1 MKIDKKQIIST
12 TIMFIVIVLAIV
24 GFKSVFGDANTLVG
38 VAGVTAALS
47 LLGTDYTINPIRNTL
62 GFIGL
67 EVLLGVSAYLSSVN
81 AVLGLIITFIVIFFI
96 LYSFTYNTK
105 KPTYIAFTLGYLFM
119 LYTPVSLEQLPL
131 RLEGLAFCGLAIM
144 ILQFIANKD
153 KLKKGSKTI
162 IKDSINIIDE
172 EISLMIEN
180 ENLDLAKDLNH
191 KVYSN
196 VRSLSSDI
204 YKRIDKD
211 VDLPMNLMQALFIS
225 NFLESINLTLD
236 KIRKDKDFDNG
247 YEEYLKNIKK
257 LLSNVSDFIDNSI
270 TIDTMT
276 DKIKEYLNENKDI
289 NSKYYLTYELYDAAS
304 ILKYDLNNTKDGDV
318 SKVSKKYFLTNFL
331 GKLNELKNNMHKDSL
346 KFTFALRGALIT
358 SIAVFIVSAFDIE
371 YGKWLLFSLSAV
383 VQPYIES
390 GKLKGK
396 DRLIGTIIGLLI
408 FEILFFIVK
417 DPSGRT
423 LIILVVGYLSNYQTR
438 YKYQVLCTTISAL
451 GSAALSTGNIETLS
465 IDRIIFVITGTVIAL
480 YANKFILPY
489 KMTDVT
495 KNEVDKS
502 IKLNQNIVKK
512 LYELGKTKSNTDK
525 ELKEL
530 LVVNELINK
539 KIGANN
545 ATLLSDKINDF
556 LYNQRIFM
564 NEVRFLVNNFRKFNK
579 RDGNH
584 LKLFEEIDS
593 LNKKDN
599 ITKEDAINYF
609 EHIKDNF
616 SKLILVDVIEI
627 KENIQNSRDLFV
639 EIEKEI

>member
-38 VAGVTAALS
+38 VAGITAALS
-47 LLGTDYTINPIRNTL
+47 LLGTDYTINPIRNTI
-62 GFIGL
+62 GFVLL
-67 EVLLGVSAYLSSVN
+67 EVLLGVAAYLSSTN

-105 KPTYIAFTLGYLFM
+105 KPTYVAFTLGYLFM

-153 KLKKGSKTI
+153 KLKKASKTI
-162 IKDSINIIDE
+162 IKDSINIIDK
-172 EISLMIEN
+172 EIVLMIKN
-180 ENLDLAKDLNH
+180 ENLDSLKNLND

-196 VRSLSSDI
+196 VRNLSSDI
-204 YKRIDKD
+204 YRRIDKD
-211 VDLPMNLMQALFIS
+211 VDLPMNLMQDLFVS

-236 KIRKDKDFDNG
+236 KIRKDKDFDKG
-247 YEEYLKNIKK
+247 YEESLKNINK
-257 LLSNVSDFIDNSI
+257 LLSNVSDFVDNSI
-270 TIDTMT
+270 TVDIMT

-289 NSKYYLTYELYDAAS
+289 NSKYYLTYEFQDAAS
-304 ILKYDLNNTKDGDV
+304 ILKHDLNNTKDGDV
-318 SKVSKKYFLTNFL
+318 SKISKKYFLTNFL
-331 GKLNELKNNMHKDSL
+331 DKLNELKNNMHKDSL
-346 KFTFALRGALIT
+346 KFTFALRGALLT
-358 SIAVFIVSAFDIE
+358 SIGVFIVSAFDIE
-371 YGKWLLFSLSAV
+371 YGKWLVFSLSSV
-383 VQPYIES
+383 VQPYLES

-396 DRLIGTIIGLLI
+396 ERLIGTIIGLLV

-438 YKYQVLCTTISAL
+438 YKYQMICTTISAL

-465 IDRIIFVITGTVIAL
+465 TDRIIFVITGTLIAL

-502 IKLNQNIVKK
+502 IKLNENIVKK
-512 LYELGKTKSNTDK
+512 LYELGKTKSNIDK

-530 LVVNELINK
+530 LVINELINK

-579 RDGNH
+579 RDGDN

-627 KENIQNSRDLFV
+627 KENIQNSKKLFI

>member
-24 GFKSVFGDANTLVG
+24 SFKSVFGDANTLVG

-47 LLGTDYTINPIRNTL
+47 LLGTDYTINPIRNTI
-62 GFIGL
+62 GFVLL
-67 EVLLGVSAYLSSVN
+67 EVLLGVAAYLSSTN
-81 AVLGLIITFIVIFFI
+81 AILGLIITFIVIFFI

-105 KPTYIAFTLGYLFM
+105 KPTYVAFTLGYLFM
-119 LYTPVSLEQLPL
+119 LYTPVSLDQLPL

-144 ILQFIANKD
+144 IIQFIANKD
-153 KLKKGSKTI
+153 KLKKASKTI
-162 IKDSINIIDE
+162 IKDSINIIDK

-180 ENLDLAKDLNH
+180 ENLDSLKDSND

-196 VRSLSSDI
+196 VRNLSSDI
-204 YKRIDKD
+204 YRRIDKG
-211 VDLPMNLMQALFIS
+211 VDLPMNLMQDLFVS

-236 KIRKDKDFDNG
+236 KIRKDKDFDKG
-247 YEEYLKNIKK
+247 YEESLKNINK
-257 LLSNVSDFIDNSI
+257 LLSNVSDFVDNSI
-270 TIDTMT
+270 TVDIMT

-289 NSKYYLTYELYDAAS
+289 NSKYYLTYEFQDAAS

-331 GKLNELKNNMHKDSL
+331 DKLNELKNNMHKDSL
-346 KFTFALRGALIT
+346 KFTFALRGALLT
-358 SIAVFIVSAFDIE
+358 SIGVFIVSAFDIE
-371 YGKWLLFSLSAV
+371 YGKWLVFSLSSV
-383 VQPYIES
+383 VQPYLES

-396 DRLIGTIIGLLI
+396 ERLIGTIIGLLV

-423 LIILVVGYLSNYQTR
+423 LIILVVGYLSNYQTI
-438 YKYQVLCTTISAL
+438 YKYQMICTTISAL

-465 IDRIIFVITGTVIAL
+465 IDRIIFVITGTLIAL

-502 IKLNQNIVKK
+502 IKLNENIVKK
-512 LYELGKTKSNTDK
+512 LYELGKTKSNIDK

-530 LVVNELINK
+530 LVINELINK

-579 RDGNH
+579 RDGDN

-627 KENIQNSRDLFV
+627 KENIQNSKKLFI

>member
-47 LLGTDYTINPIRNTL
+47 LLGTDYTINPIRNTI

-67 EVLLGVSAYLSSVN
+67 EVLLGVAAYLSSVN
-81 AVLGLIITFIVIFFI
+81 SVLGLIITFIVIFFI

-105 KPTYIAFTLGYLFM
+105 KPTYVAFTLGYLFM

-162 IKDSINIIDE
+162 IKDSINIIDKQ
-172 EISLMIEN
+172 ISLMIEN
-180 ENLDLAKDLNH
+180 ENLDSLKNLND

-236 KIRKDKDFDNG
+236 KIRKDKDFDKG
-247 YEEYLKNIKK
+247 YEESLNKIKGLLINI
-257 LLSNVSDFIDNSI
+257 NDFVDNNI
-270 TIDTMT
+270 NIDTMT
-276 DKIKEYLNENKDI
+276 DKIKEYLNEDKDI

-346 KFTFALRGALIT
+346 KFTFALRGALLT
-358 SIAVFIVSAFDIE
+358 SIGVFIVSAFDIE
-371 YGKWLLFSLSAV
+371 YGKWLVFSLSSV
-383 VQPYIES
+383 VQPYLES

-438 YKYQVLCTTISAL
+438 YKYQMICTTISAL

-465 IDRIIFVITGTVIAL
+465 TDRIIFVITGTVIAL

-502 IKLNQNIVKK
+502 IKLNENIVKK

-530 LVVNELINK
+530 LVINELVNK

-599 ITKEDAINYF
+599 ITKEDAISYF

-627 KENIQNSRDLFV
+627 KENIQNSRNLFV

>member
-38 VAGVTAALS
+38 VAGITAALS
-47 LLGTDYTINPIRNTL
+47 LLGTDYTINPIRNTI
-62 GFIGL
+62 GFVLL
-67 EVLLGVSAYLSSVN
+67 EVLLGVAAYLSSTN

-105 KPTYIAFTLGYLFM
+105 KPTYVAFTLGYLFM
-119 LYTPVSLEQLPL
+119 LYTPVSLDQLPL

-153 KLKKGSKTI
+153 KLKKGSKVI
-162 IKDSINIIDE
+162 IKDSINIIDK
-172 EISLMIEN
+172 EIVLMIKN
-180 ENLDLAKDLNH
+180 ENLDSLKNLND

-204 YKRIDKD
+204 YRRIDKD
-211 VDLPMNLMQALFIS
+211 VDLPMNLMQVLFVS

-236 KIRKDKDFDNG
+236 KIRKDKDFDKG
-247 YEEYLKNIKK
+247 YEESLKNIKK
-257 LLSNVSDFIDNSI
+257 LLSNISDFVDNSI
-270 TIDTMT
+270 TVDTMT

-304 ILKYDLNNTKDGDV
+304 ILKHDLNNTKDGDV

-346 KFTFALRGALIT
+346 KFTFALRGALLT
-358 SIAVFIVSAFDIE
+358 SIGVFIVSAFDIE
-371 YGKWLLFSLSAV
+371 YGKWLVFSLSSV
-383 VQPYIES
+383 VQPYLES

-396 DRLIGTIIGLLI
+396 ERLIGTIIGLLV

-423 LIILVVGYLSNYQTR
+423 LIILVVGYLSNYQTI
-438 YKYQVLCTTISAL
+438 YKYQMICTTISAL

-465 IDRIIFVITGTVIAL
+465 IDRIIFVITGTLIAL

-502 IKLNQNIVKK
+502 IKLNENIVKK
-512 LYELGKTKSNTDK
+512 LYELGKTKSNIDK

-530 LVVNELINK
+530 LVINELINK

-579 RDGNH
+579 RDGDN

-616 SKLILVDVIEI
+616 NKLILVDFIEI
-627 KENIQNSRDLFV
+627 KENIQNSRNLFM

>member
-38 VAGVTAALS
+38 VAGITAALS
-47 LLGTDYTINPIRNTL
+47 LLGTDYTINPIRNTI

-67 EVLLGVSAYLSSVN
+67 EVLLGVGAYLSSVN

-144 ILQFIANKD
+144 ILQFIANKN
-153 KLKKGSKTI
+153 KLKKGSKVI
-162 IKDSINIIDE
+162 IKDSINIIDK
-172 EISLMIEN
+172 EISLMIKN
-180 ENLDLAKDLNH
+180 EDLDSLKNLND

-204 YKRIDKD
+204 YRRIDKD
-211 VDLPMNLMQALFIS
+211 VDLPMNLMQALFVS

-236 KIRKDKDFDNG
+236 KIRKDKDFDKG
-247 YEEYLKNIKK
+247 YEESLKNIKK
-257 LLSNVSDFIDNSI
+257 LLSNVSDFIDNSV
-270 TIDTMT
+270 TVDTMT
-276 DKIKEYLNENKDI
+276 DKIKEYLNKNKDI
-289 NSKYYLTYELYDAAS
+289 NSKYYLTYELHDAAS
-304 ILKYDLNNTKDGDV
+304 ILKHDLNNTKDGDV

-346 KFTFALRGALIT
+346 KFTFALRGALLT
-358 SIAVFIVSAFDIE
+358 SIGVFIVSAFDIE
-371 YGKWLLFSLSAV
+371 YGKWLVFSLSSV
-383 VQPYIES
+383 VQPYLES

-396 DRLIGTIIGLLI
+396 DRLIGTIIGLLV

-438 YKYQVLCTTISAL
+438 YKYQMICTTISAL

-502 IKLNQNIVKK
+502 IKLNENIVKK

-599 ITKEDAINYF
+599 ITKEDAMNYF
-609 EHIKDNF
+609 DHIKDNF

>member
-1 MKIDKKQIIST
+1 MKIK
-12 TIMFIVIVLAIV
+12 
-24 GFKSVFGDANTLVG
+24 
-38 VAGVTAALS
+38 
-47 LLGTDYTINPIRNTL
+47 
-62 GFIGL
+62 
-67 EVLLGVSAYLSSVN
+67 
-81 AVLGLIITFIVIFFI
+81 I
-96 LYSFTYNTK
+96 LT
-105 KPTYIAFTLGYLFM
+105 
-119 LYTPVSLEQLPL
+119 Q
-131 RLEGLAFCGLAIM
+131 
-144 ILQFIANKD
+144 
-153 KLKKGSKTI
+153 
-162 IKDSINIIDE
+162 
-172 EISLMIEN
+172 
-180 ENLDLAKDLNH
+180 
-191 KVYSN
+191 
-196 VRSLSSDI
+196 
-204 YKRIDKD
+204 
-211 VDLPMNLMQALFIS
+211 
-225 NFLESINLTLD
+225 
-236 KIRKDKDFDNG
+236 
-247 YEEYLKNIKK
+247 
-257 LLSNVSDFIDNSI
+257 
-270 TIDTMT
+270 
-276 DKIKEYLNENKDI
+276 
-289 NSKYYLTYELYDAAS
+289 KYYLTYELHDAAS
-304 ILKYDLNNTKDGDV
+304 ILKHDLNNTKDGDV

-346 KFTFALRGALIT
+346 KFTFALRGALLT
-358 SIAVFIVSAFDIE
+358 SIGVFIVSAFDIE
-371 YGKWLLFSLSAV
+371 YGKWLVFSLSSV
-383 VQPYIES
+383 VQPYLES

-438 YKYQVLCTTISAL
+438 YKYQMICTTISAL

-465 IDRIIFVITGTVIAL
+465 TDRIIFVITGTVIAL

-502 IKLNQNIVKK
+502 IKLNENIVKK

-609 EHIKDNF
+609 DHIKDNF

-627 KENIQNSRDLFV
+627 KENIQNSRNLFV